1 MVNFSLYYLYRC
13 TTSLVWEAGYMALIV
28 THSVSVGSANG
39 FPLLIGFKSDTHSTI
54 SGKPRLWSQVM
65 MAMS

>member
-1 MVNFSLYYLYRC
+1 
-13 TTSLVWEAGYMALIV
+13 MALIV
-28 THSVSVGSANG
+28 THSVSVGSSNG

-54 SGKPRLWSQVM
+54 SRKPRLWSQVM